1 MHAKFA
7 MPIAAVA
14 ILAAGL
20 TACTGPT
27 TVSTKPVAT
36 KAAGKGGSSGKSAKP
51 ADKKSADKR
60 EKEAGI
66 GDTISLHGMDD
77 GSRIDVTLVKW
88 VDPAKSSDEFM
99 APEKGKRWVAA
110 QLRLTNTGT
119 AVYSDSPGNG
129 LTVTDGDGQQFQ
141 TTFGEVTA
149 GPAMSSDLR
158 LTKGAKGLGWVVFE
172 VPKASK
178 ITKLQMALD
187 SGFADET
194 GQWNIK

>member
-7 MPIAAVA
+7 MPIVTVAV
-14 ILAAGL
+14 LAAGL
-20 TACTGPT
+20 TACAEPT
-27 TVSTKPVAT
+27 TVSTKPVKT
-36 KAAGKGGSSGKSAKP
+36 EAAGKDGGDSKP
-51 ADKKSADKR
+51 AKSADEPK
-60 EKEAGI
+60 KDAGI
-66 GDTISLHGMDD
+66 GDTLSLHGMDD

-99 APEKGKRWVAA
+99 TPAKGKRWVAA
-110 QLRLTNTGT
+110 QLRLTNAGT

-129 LTVTDGDGQQFQ
+129 LTVTDTDGQQFQ

-194 GQWNIK
+194 GQWNVK